1 MYDMPKSKL
10 RNSIKNDAKLFL
22 CLAVVILVGF
32 VPSYAGGITDIFVS
46 IFGFFITVIASSI
59 AWLLELIANTFL
71 NAMGTD
77 VQEMLD
83 AGILTGF
90 QTFTEGIRILATGL
104 ALAIVMWQL
113 FVVLWG
119 PLIGAQQTQS
129 IGSIVLRGLIFV
141 PLTYFIQP
149 LAMDVLELFQSVYN
163 EFLSAYKTTTGGVIT
178 FNMLSSQFNLD
189 TFGTDFLD
197 FDDLSA
203 NPFKIID
210 GEIQD
215 ILATVIACVMI
226 IVITWQFIKL
236 LLETAQRFVVML
248 FYVYLSPLAAACGVG
263 ANSMQITKSALTL
276 FVSSGILWILN
287 VWSIGVCLGLF
298 EAIGTAVGGGATKF
312 FIWALVT
319 YGALKIAQQLDDIF
333 NAVGATNVRLSG
345 SLLDDIVSMTK
356 MSEWAGK
363 VYGGAQDALDTFG
376 ANGLF
381 AGKDPNN
388 PVEPGN
394 AGGKLSSAGGG
405 EKKEPIKAGT
415 PESVKA
421 TQNALAN
428 ASAASNGLKAPAMK
442 TTESG
447 AAPRSFGQQV
457 ADKAASIANRTA
469 TGRIMQGMKKT
480 SDNISNRIN
489 AGVTEAR
496 AAADNKALNRI
507 NGALSQESPEDR
519 AKALAQLAQRHP
531 SDFNSQAVKDYMGEN
546 MGLAENQKV
555 ANLSVDKNGQMSALV
570 ATDNG
575 NGIPSMSK
583 VSGINDM
590 AFGATDDHSAVSSTQ
605 GSGSA
610 GTTASGSGVKYTDLE
625 GNTRTAGIQRNEGS
639 ETIKDGKPVASFSVI
654 PDDGGSSTMITAPA
668 GMNEQ
673 EVASL
678 VSGKAS
684 AEVQERF
691 KDGGGDETQLM
702 GSAGRLSMD
711 DTKPSSVISE
721 ATGGSAVNLNTAS
734 IGYSDLAGNER
745 SASVQRDE
753 GSETVMGGKSMAS
766 FSVIPDDGGSSTVIT
781 APANMTGQEV
791 ASLVSG
797 NASAEVQERFVAGG
811 GDVTQLTESAG
822 HLNMDTTK
830 PSSVMTESST
840 VSESTSSSMTSLHAD
855 GSTWTPEYSP
865 TAKPSEV
872 DSNYSDLSFSYL
884 RTLENGNTEV
894 ASGYVQYAGKDEHGL
909 DTYKYGVNGEEKGT
923 ISLSTADISRISN
936 ALMDKEGNGSAD
948 MMEMREKLGFTR
960 EYSDSEKKAID
971 ESMKLA
977 KQMKK
982 GVVTS
987 EEAPIAPDK

>member
-1 MYDMPKSKL
+1 
-10 RNSIKNDAKLFL
+10 
-22 CLAVVILVGF
+22 
-32 VPSYAGGITDIFVS
+32 
-46 IFGFFITVIASSI
+46 
-59 AWLLELIANTFL
+59 
-71 NAMGTD
+71 
-77 VQEMLD
+77 
-83 AGILTGF
+83 
-90 QTFTEGIRILATGL
+90 
-104 ALAIVMWQL
+104 
-113 FVVLWG
+113 
-119 PLIGAQQTQS
+119 
-129 IGSIVLRGLIFV
+129 
-141 PLTYFIQP
+141 
-149 LAMDVLELFQSVYN
+149 
-163 EFLSAYKTTTGGVIT
+163 
-178 FNMLSSQFNLD
+178 
-189 TFGTDFLD
+189 
-197 FDDLSA
+197 
-203 NPFKIID
+203 
-210 GEIQD
+210 
-215 ILATVIACVMI
+215 
-226 IVITWQFIKL
+226 
-236 LLETAQRFVVML
+236 
-248 FYVYLSPLAAACGVG
+248 
-263 ANSMQITKSALTL
+263 
-276 FVSSGILWILN
+276 
-287 VWSIGVCLGLF
+287 
-298 EAIGTAVGGGATKF
+298 
-312 FIWALVT
+312 
-319 YGALKIAQQLDDIF
+319 
-333 NAVGATNVRLSG
+333 
-345 SLLDDIVSMTK
+345 
-356 MSEWAGK
+356 MS
-363 VYGGAQDALDTFG
+363 
-376 ANGLF
+376 
-381 AGKDPNN
+381 
-388 PVEPGN
+388 
-394 AGGKLSSAGGG
+394 
-405 EKKEPIKAGT
+405 
-415 PESVKA
+415 
-421 TQNALAN
+421 
-428 ASAASNGLKAPAMK
+428 
-442 TTESG
+442 
-447 AAPRSFGQQV
+447 
-457 ADKAASIANRTA
+457 
-469 TGRIMQGMKKT
+469 
-480 SDNISNRIN
+480 
-489 AGVTEAR
+489 
-496 AAADNKALNRI
+496 
-507 NGALSQESPEDR
+507 
-519 AKALAQLAQRHP
+519 QLAKQHP
-531 SDFNSQAVKDYMGEN
+531 GDFNSQAVKDYMGEN

-583 VSGINDM
+583 VGGINDM

-605 GSGSA
+605 GRGSA

-625 GNTRTAGIQRNEGS
+625 GNTRTAGIRRNEGS
-639 ETIKDGKPVASFSVI
+639 ETIKDGKQVASFSVI

-668 GMNEQ
+668 SMNEQ

-684 AEVQERF
+684 AEIQERF

-753 GSETVMGGKSMAS
+753 GSETVIGGKSMAS

-781 APANMTGQEV
+781 APANMNGQEV

-811 GDVTQLTESAG
+811 GDVTQHTESAG

-872 DSNYSDLSFSYL
+872 DSNYSDLSFSYP
-884 RTLENGNTEV
+884 RTLESGNTEV

-948 MMEMREKLGFTR
+948 MMEMREKLGFAR

>member
-10 RNSIKNDAKLFL
+10 RNSIKNDIKLFL

-32 VPSYAGGITDIFVS
+32 VPAYAGGITDIFVS

-59 AWLLELIANTFL
+59 AWLLELIANVFL

-129 IGSIVLRGLIFV
+129 IGSIVFRGLIFV

-149 LAMDVLELFQSVYN
+149 LAMDVLGLFQSVYN
-163 EFLSAYKTTTGGVIT
+163 EFLSAYKTTTGGVIA
-178 FNMLSSQFNLD
+178 FKMLSSQFNLD
-189 TFGTDFLD
+189 TFGADFLD

-263 ANSMQITKSALTL
+263 ANSIQITKSALTL

-298 EAIGTAVGGGATKF
+298 EAISSAVGGGATKF

-363 VYGGAQDALDTFG
+363 VYGGAQDALDTFA
-376 ANGLF
+376 ANGVG
-381 AGKDPNN
+381 AGKSPDK
-388 PVEPGN
+388 PVEPGG
-394 AGGKLSSAGGG
+394 AAGKLTSAGSS
-405 EKKEPIKAGT
+405 EKKEPINVGT
-415 PESVKA
+415 PASVKA
-421 TQNALAN
+421 TQSALAN
-428 ASAASNGLKAPAMK
+428 ASAAANGLKPPAVK

-447 AAPRSFGQQV
+447 TAPRSFGQQMT
-457 ADKAASIANRTA
+457 DKAVGIASRTA
-469 TGRIMQGMKKT
+469 AGRIVQGMKKT
-480 SDNISNRIN
+480 SDNIGNRIN

-496 AAADNKALNRI
+496 AAEDNKALNRI
-507 NGALSQESPEDR
+507 NGALAQESPDDR

-531 SDFNSQAVKDYMGEN
+531 GDLNNQAVRDYMGEN
-546 MGLAENQKV
+546 MGLADNQKV
-555 ANLSVDKNGQMSALV
+555 VGLSVDKSGQLSAMV

-575 NGIPSMSK
+575 DGMKSMSK

-590 AFGATDDHSAVSSTQ
+590 TFGSDANHIAAGSTQ
-605 GSGSA
+605 GGGA
-610 GTTASGSGVKYTDLE
+610 GNSVAQGMGISYTDLE
-625 GNTRTAGIQRNEGS
+625 GNTRTAGIVRNEGS
-639 ETIKDGKPVASFSVI
+639 ETIKEGKPVAAFSVI

-668 GMNEQ
+668 SMNEQ

-691 KDGGGDETQLM
+691 KIGGGDETQLM
-702 GSAGRLSMD
+702 GSAARLSMD
-711 DTKPSSVISE
+711 DTKPSSVMSE
-721 ATGGSAVNLNTAS
+721 
-734 IGYSDLAGNER
+734 
-745 SASVQRDE
+745 
-753 GSETVMGGKSMAS
+753 
-766 FSVIPDDGGSSTVIT
+766 
-781 APANMTGQEV
+781 
-791 ASLVSG
+791 
-797 NASAEVQERFVAGG
+797 
-811 GDVTQLTESAG
+811 
-822 HLNMDTTK
+822 
-830 PSSVMTESST
+830 SSV
-840 VSESTSSSMTSLHAD
+840 VNESTSSSMTSVHAD

-872 DSNYSDLSFSYL
+872 DSNYSDLSFSYP

-909 DTYKYGVNGEEKGT
+909 NTYKYGVNGEEKGT
-923 ISLSTADISRISN
+923 ISLSTADITRISN

-960 EYSDSEKKAID
+960 EYSDSEKKSID